1 MFVVPFVGCLSSPAD
16 VEVWVMKNFAQGV
29 VPPFSFAYDG
39 KHSSQL
45 LPKWKFAHEQKRLD
59 NVSTVH
65 IFTWSDPETKL
76 EVRCECTLFSDFP
89 AVEWVL
95 KFKFPEGAGEKS
107 PLLEDVKALDLKF
120 VGKTGASFVLHRS
133 LGSNA
138 QRNDFAPVHEELNPK
153 SEIKLTPVGGRS
165 SNTTSLPFFNIEAQ
179 KVRSEAR
186 NEAEC
191 CQERHSVTTSW
202 LTTNDE
208 ETGAKKFVVRH
219 GTKWSAVKNMT
230 RGNFERHFANASWL
244 TTNYEENDGGGG
256 IIVAIGWSGQ
266 WAASFAHEGDGI
278 KICAGMELVRLRLYG
293 GEQIRTPRIL
303 LLFWR
308 GDDFL
313 VGQNLFRKFILAHRS
328 PKRNGQP
335 VTLPLSCSSCGP
347 PDEANQA
354 TEQNQIEFASEFVR
368 YGVEYF
374 WLDAGWFE
382 GRWPN
387 GVGNWFPRKD
397 GFPNGLRPLSDALK
411 RMGFKGLILWFEP
424 ERVFQGTWIDREHP
438 DWVLRLPNNP
448 NGLLNL
454 GNEEARK
461 WLTEHISKMIEREG
475 ISVYRQ
481 DFNIDPLPF
490 WRAADPPDRQGIT
503 EIRHIE
509 GLYEFWDELLRRHP
523 NLLIDNCA
531 SGGRRIDLET
541 VSRSVVLWR
550 SDYFYFEPVGQQ
562 CHTYGISL
570 WLPTTATGSG
580 FPMAYSLRSAM
591 NNGVG
596 LWVPWSPKAPHEI
609 YSRYVPWANWEAGKA
624 IDVDFA
630 KALVEEFKRVR
641 HFFFGDFYPLT
652 PYSTDDDVWMAYQFH
667 RADLNAG
674 VALAFRRSKCQQP
687 SLRLKLHGL
696 SESGVYEVEISD
708 EQLNRKTLTLTGKQL
723 TDGIEVSSE
732 TAPSSVLVIYSA
744 K

>member
-29 VPPFSFAYDG
+29 VPPFSFTYDG

-153 SEIKLTPVGGRS
+153 SEIKLAPVGGRS
-165 SNTTSLPFFNIEAQ
+165 SNTTSLPFFNIEAF
-179 KVRSEAR
+179 RE
-186 NEAEC
+186 
-191 CQERHSVTTSW
+191 
-202 LTTNDE
+202 
-208 ETGAKKFVVRH
+208 
-219 GTKWSAVKNMT
+219 
-230 RGNFERHFANASWL
+230 
-244 TTNYEENDGGGG
+244 GG

-397 GFPNGLRPLSDALK
+397 GFPNELRPLSDALK

-708 EQLNRKTLTLTGKQL
+708 EQLNRKTLTLTGRQL
-723 TDGIEVSSE
+723 ADGIEVSSE

>member
-1 MFVVPFVGCLSSPAD
+1 MEVVGVFVVPFVWCLASPVD
-16 VEVWVMKNFAQGV
+16 VEVWVMRNLAQGF
-29 VPPFSFAYDG
+29 VPPFSFTYNG
-39 KHSSQL
+39 RHSSQL
-45 LPKWKFAHEQKRLD
+45 LPKWEFAHERKELD
-59 NVSTVH
+59 DVSTLH

-76 EVRCECTLFSDFP
+76 EVKCECTLFSDFP

-95 KFKFPEGAGEKS
+95 KFKFPQGAGEKS
-107 PLLEDVKALDLKF
+107 PLLEDVKAIDLKF
-120 VGKTGASFVLHRS
+120 VSENRGFVLHRS

-138 QRNDFAPVHEELNPK
+138 QRNDFAPVHEELSPQK
-153 SEIKLTPVGGRS
+153 EIKLAPIGGRS
-165 SNTTSLPFFNIEAQ
+165 SNTTSLPFFNIEAVG
-179 KVRSEAR
+179 K
-186 NEAEC
+186 
-191 CQERHSVTTSW
+191 
-202 LTTNDE
+202 
-208 ETGAKKFVVRH
+208 
-219 GTKWSAVKNMT
+219 
-230 RGNFERHFANASWL
+230 
-244 TTNYEENDGGGG
+244 GGV
-256 IIVAIGWSGQ
+256 IVAIGWSGQ
-266 WAASFAHEGDGI
+266 WAASFTHEGDGI
-278 KICAGMELVRLRLYG
+278 RICAGMELTHLSLYN

-303 LLFWR
+303 LLFWC

-313 VGQNLFRKFILAHRS
+313 VGQNLFRRFILVHRS
-328 PKRNGQP
+328 PKQNGQP

-354 TEQNQIEFASEFVR
+354 TEQNQIEFGAEFVR

-397 GFPNGLRPLSDALK
+397 GFPNGLRPLSEALK
-411 RMGFKGLILWFEP
+411 RMGFRGLILWFEP
-424 ERVFQGTWIDREHP
+424 ERVFQGSWIDREHP

-461 WLTEHISKMIEREG
+461 WLIEHISTMIEGEG

-490 WRAADPPDRQGIT
+490 WRAADLPDRQGIT

-523 NLLIDNCA
+523 NLIIDNCA

-541 VSRSVVLWR
+541 MSRSVVLWR
-550 SDYFYFEPVGQQ
+550 SDYYYFEPVGQQ

-580 FPMAYSLRSAM
+580 FPTAYSLRSAM

-609 YSRYVPWANWEAGKA
+609 YNRYIPWANWEAGKT

-630 KALVEEFKRVR
+630 KALVDEFKQVR
-641 HFFFGDFYPLT
+641 HFFLGDFYPLT

-674 VALAFRRSKCQQP
+674 IVLAFRRSKCQQP
-687 SLRLKLHGL
+687 SLKLKLRGL
-696 SESGVYEVEISD
+696 QGNAIYKIELSD
-708 EQLNRKTLTLTGKQL
+708 EQLKRQTFTLTGKQL
-723 TDGIEVSSE
+723 ADGIEVTSE
-732 TAPSSVLVIYSA
+732 TAPSSVLITYSA
-744 K
+744 R

>member
-1 MFVVPFVGCLSSPAD
+1 MR
-16 VEVWVMKNFAQGV
+16 NFTQSV
-29 VPPFSFAYDG
+29 VPPFSFTYDG

-45 LPKWKFAHEQKRLD
+45 LPRWKFEHQQKQLD
-59 NVSTVH
+59 NARALHT
-65 IFTWSDPETKL
+65 FTWLDPETKL
-76 EVRCECTLFSDFP
+76 EVRCECTLFADFP

-95 KFKFPEGAGEKS
+95 KFKFLEGAGEKS

-120 VGKTGASFVLHRS
+120 VSKTVNGFVLHRS

-138 QRNDFAPVHEELNPK
+138 QRNDFEPMHEQLKPK
-153 SEIKLTPVGGRS
+153 IEIKLAPVGGRS
-165 SNTTSLPFFNIEAQ
+165 SNTTSLPLFNTEA
-179 KVRSEAR
+179 VGE
-186 NEAEC
+186 
-191 CQERHSVTTSW
+191 
-202 LTTNDE
+202 
-208 ETGAKKFVVRH
+208 
-219 GTKWSAVKNMT
+219 
-230 RGNFERHFANASWL
+230 
-244 TTNYEENDGGGG
+244 GGV
-256 IIVAIGWSGQ
+256 IVAIGWSGQ
-266 WAASFAHEGDGI
+266 WAASFTHEGDGI
-278 KICAGMELVRLRLYG
+278 RICAGMELTRLRLYN

-313 VGQNLFRKFILAHRS
+313 VGQNLFRQLILAHYS
-328 PKRNGQP
+328 PKQNGQP
-335 VTLPLSCSSCGP
+335 VTLPLSCTSCGP

-354 TEQNQIEFASEFVR
+354 TEQNQIEFASEFVC

-397 GFPNGLRPLSDALK
+397 GFPSGLRPLSDALN

-424 ERVFQGTWIDREHP
+424 ERVFQGSWIDREHP

-454 GNEEARK
+454 GNEDARK
-461 WLTEHISKMIEREG
+461 WLTEHISTMIEREG
-475 ISVYRQ
+475 ISIYRQ

-523 NLLIDNCA
+523 NLIIDNCA

-550 SDYFYFEPVGQQ
+550 SDYYYFEPIGQQ

-596 LWVPWSPKAPHEI
+596 LWVPWSPKASHEI
-609 YSRYVPWANWEAGKA
+609 YSRYVPWANWEAGET
-624 IDVDFA
+624 IDVEFA
-630 KALVEEFKRVR
+630 KALVDEFKRVR

-667 RADLNAG
+667 RTDLNAG
-674 VALAFRRSKCQQP
+674 IALAFRRGKCQQS
-687 SLRLKLHGL
+687 SLRLKLRGL
-696 SESGVYEVEISD
+696 LGSAIYEVEISD
-708 EQLNRKTLTLTGKQL
+708 EQLMRKTFTLTGK
-723 TDGIEVSSE
+723 
-732 TAPSSVLVIYSA
+732 
-744 K
+744 